1 MWFSCYFRWFSWNFL
16 RSLCKIFK
24 HIIYGRSLP
33 QFLENF
39 ILQVSI
45 FLLSLQIERL
55 RASGVGPSDRMKD
68 QSPFLH
74 SAHGNPAFT
83 PQKVGKASTSVSKK
97 VGSDLKP
104 DTWMLL
110 KLWRI
115 LIKILFNFQIDSRV
129 PKPPKPPEKP
139 LLPYM
144 RYSRKMW
151 DSVKTANP
159 DLKLWE
165 IGQKIGT
172 MWKDLPDQGKQE
184 YIDEYEAEKVRILK

>member
-1 MWFSCYFRWFSWNFL
+1 M
-16 RSLCKIFK
+16 
-24 HIIYGRSLP
+24 
-33 QFLENF
+33 
-39 ILQVSI
+39 
-45 FLLSLQIERL
+45 
-55 RASGVGPSDRMKD
+55 
-68 QSPFLH
+68 
-74 SAHGNPAFT
+74 
-83 PQKVGKASTSVSKK
+83 
-97 VGSDLKP
+97 
-104 DTWMLL
+104 
-110 KLWRI
+110 
-115 LIKILFNFQIDSRV
+115 

-184 YIDEYEAEKVRILK
+184 YIDEYEAEKVRIL